1 MRGEGHGDFA
11 AGPRRCL
18 TRISPVP
25 SPPDPPGADAR
36 AGCRAYV
43 HAGTRPPKHSA
54 ASPDIVVDARMSQDV
69 TTAIPAPYAAAR
81 RLEVLTSEET
91 HDLLRLLHLI
101 AGEGLDELS
110 QEAEW
115 FAREIAARIPSEN

>member
-1 MRGEGHGDFA
+1 
-11 AGPRRCL
+11 
-18 TRISPVP
+18 
-25 SPPDPPGADAR
+25 
-36 AGCRAYV
+36 
-43 HAGTRPPKHSA
+43 
-54 ASPDIVVDARMSQDV
+54 MSQDI
-69 TTAIPAPYAAAR
+69 TSAIPAPDAAAR

-101 AGEGLDELS
+101 AGEELDELS

>member
-1 MRGEGHGDFA
+1 MLW
-11 AGPRRCL
+11 AGRR
-18 TRISPVP
+18 
-25 SPPDPPGADAR
+25 AF
-36 AGCRAYV
+36 V

-54 ASPDIVVDARMSQDV
+54 ASPDIVVEARMSQDI
-69 TTAIPAPYAAAR
+69 TSAIPAPDAAAR

-101 AGEGLDELS
+101 AGEELDELS